1 MENDQQLWIK
11 ALDRA
16 CTILNH
22 NLEKFSDKFPSS
34 TTKDGFYHQVE
45 NKSWTPGFCTGMY
58 WLAYE
63 HTGDSGFRQTAL
75 RQVNSFLHR
84 IEHNIDTDNHDMGFL
99 YTPSCVAAYMLTGSP
114 AAEKAALLAAEKLCS
129 RFQEKGRFIQ
139 AWGVLNAPEN
149 YRMIID
155 CLLNVPLLY
164 WAAGVTGRERY
175 RNIADAHVHTSMKH
189 LVRSDNSTFH
199 TFFFDPQ
206 TGAPLYGCTRQGYR
220 DDSAWARGQAWGIYG
235 MALAYHYTHET
246 GCIDLYQRVTD
257 YYLAHLPADG
267 IPYWDLCFKEDSG
280 EPRDSSA
287 AVIACCGMLE
297 MAKYLPQQQA
307 EQTYHMV
314 VKIARCLVAEYAVP
328 DAGISNGLLM
338 HGVYAKSSPFNPIPK
353 DDGVDECNLWGD
365 YFYMELLTRLTTDWE
380 MYW

>member
-16 CTILNH
+16 CTILKH
-22 NLEKFSDKFPSS
+22 NLEKFDDRFPSS
-34 TTKDGFYHQVE
+34 TTKDGFYHPVE

-75 RQVNSFLHR
+75 RQVDSFLHR

-99 YTPSCVAAYMLTGSP
+99 YTPSCVAAYILTGSP

-189 LVRSDNSTFH
+189 LVRTDNSTFH
-199 TFFFDPQ
+199 TFFLIRRRVPLCMGVPVRD
-206 TGAPLYGCTRQGYR
+206 TGMIL
-220 DDSAWARGQAWGIYG
+220 RGR
-235 MALAYHYTHET
+235 EV
-246 GCIDLYQRVTD
+246 R
-257 YYLAHLPADG
+257 
-267 IPYWDLCFKEDSG
+267 
-280 EPRDSSA
+280 
-287 AVIACCGMLE
+287 
-297 MAKYLPQQQA
+297 
-307 EQTYHMV
+307 
-314 VKIARCLVAEYAVP
+314 
-328 DAGISNGLLM
+328 
-338 HGVYAKSSPFNPIPK
+338 HGVCMEWHLRIIIP
-353 DDGVDECNLWGD
+353 
-365 YFYMELLTRLTTDWE
+365 MRLGALICINE
-380 MYW
+380 